1 MITVKLLFALDHES
15 EMPFVA
21 SGICKMWTGSL
32 PRMLD
37 NATNKPSYRSL
48 DDLVRRRLR
57 TWPQRPPGALETLKQ
72 NGVWMRGRP
81 GEADTSLHPFLR
93 LPGSNRLRTVPDGL
107 WLHFSANPA
116 DPFCDI
122 LCIEACASL
131 QNLLDKRSRFAP
143 STTSLLAVCPVP
155 WLLAPQDPGDR
166 LPRWRRLKLLRQE
179 PQTPLMLP
187 VRDVR
192 VLYGLKDRQ
201 YEGFARTQMPQAHEY
216 FCPMDALTDEAG
228 ASNPAMQALIAR
240 ASGAAN
246 FMRLP

>member
-1 MITVKLLFALDHES
+1 MRES
-15 EMPFVA
+15 DRANLIP
-21 SGICKMWTGSL
+21 
-32 PRMLD
+32 
-37 NATNKPSYRSL
+37 RSL

-57 TWPQRPPGALETLKQ
+57 TWPQRPPGAVETPKQ
-72 NGVWMRGRP
+72 RGIWMRGRP
-81 GEADTSLHPFLR
+81 GEPDTTIHPFLR

-107 WLHFSANPA
+107 WLHFSP
-116 DPFCDI
+116 DPMDAYCDI

-155 WLLAPQDPGDR
+155 WLSAPQNAQDS
-166 LPRWRRLKLLRQE
+166 LPRWRRIKLLRQE
-179 PQTPLMLP
+179 PTEPLVLP

-192 VLYGLKDRQ
+192 VLYGLKERQ
-201 YEGFARTQMPQAHEY
+201 YDGFARTQMPQAHEY
-216 FCPMDALTDEAG
+216 FCPMDALTDAEG

>member
-1 MITVKLLFALDHES
+1 MRDIGHNQ
-15 EMPFVA
+15 
-21 SGICKMWTGSL
+21 L
-32 PRMLD
+32 PH
-37 NATNKPSYRSL
+37 RSL

-72 NGVWMRGRP
+72 NGIWMRARP
-81 GEADTSLHPFLR
+81 GAADTSLHPFLR

-107 WLHFSANPA
+107 WLHFSPNPA
-116 DPFCDI
+116 DPFVDI

-143 STTSLLAVCPVP
+143 STSSLLAVCPVP
-155 WLLAPQDPGDR
+155 WLLAPQDAKDKM
-166 LPRWRRLKLLRQE
+166 PRWRRIKLLRQE
-179 PQTPLMLP
+179 PVAPLALP

-216 FCPMDALTDEAG
+216 FCPMDALIDEEG